1 MAAPRSATLPS
12 DAADGRAPTAD
23 RLQMRDAWGREMR
36 PALAVIFLGGTMLL
50 QWVPVVAVRV

>member
-1 MAAPRSATLPS
+1 MVPS

-23 RLQMRDAWGREMR
+23 RLQMRDEWGREMR

-50 QWVPVVAVRV
+50 QWVPVVAVRI